1 MVCVLVVFKSV
12 NHFNSLHVHILAYC
26 IPMLHRSGGN
36 RYYSKNSTNNPVTL
50 VGEFLLRQ
58 HMTRVWLPA
67 AGDSVNSSKS
77 MYDECGDYLQR
88 HRLTLSFEVVTSVL
102 GDHGD
107 TPKKPYLIR
116 EYNSL

>member
-1 MVCVLVVFKSV
+1 MLT
-12 NHFNSLHVHILAYC
+12 LHILAYR

-36 RYYSKNSTNNPVTL
+36 RYYSKNSTKNPVTL
-50 VGEFLLRQ
+50 VGELLLRQ
-58 HMTRVWLPA
+58 HMTRVLLPA
-67 AGDSVNSSKS
+67 ASDAGNSIKS